1 MNPLLSN
8 FGKRVEHLKKT
19 HLTSVTRRSMK
30 QTNMTTAP
38 PLRVPPQLTVAQTA
52 IWLDQQLFGGMP
64 IYNTG
69 QALTI
74 HGRLRADLF
83 ETALR
88 ETIAESA
95 ALQLAP
101 GRGPIGPA
109 LQHHDLRQAPDPHAA
124 AEQWMRTEMDVPFS
138 LDEEALYR
146 FALLRI
152 ADDLTIWFQ
161 KYHHIIIDATGRWLL
176 SARTATR
183 YRALRLG
190 QTAPELQAATLG
202 DVMNEELHY
211 DQSADHA
218 RDRHYWLTRFAHLPE
233 SLLPADRE
241 GSERHRSGRHA
252 RTTFTLPRSDFAR
265 LEHAAK
271 TMGSAA
277 SRAIIALTYAAFA
290 RFYDRKHIV
299 LGIELA
305 NRSSAAAKQMVGILA
320 RPLPLGLSADPGAP
334 ISEVLRQVDEA
345 RTLDYPHRHFPIQ
358 ELVTALGLLRQGRHS
373 MFDVVVNYVPAAY
386 DFAFEDEPVE
396 ITNLSY
402 GFAAPWMVTI
412 ADTGLGRDLD
422 ITIDTDP
429 GLISSETAARL
440 ATCLET
446 LLLQGLD
453 EPHRPLAQLPIMP
466 EAARQELRAFGSGRS
481 AQLPEGDT
489 LASLFR
495 AQAQRQPEAVALI
508 CGGEELTFG
517 ALDARAARLARRLAK
532 IGVAPGVIVGIALP
546 RTPSLLVA
554 VIAVHQA
561 GGAYLP
567 LDPSYPPERLRY
579 IVADS
584 AVPVILTTTDV
595 APLFADSGAQV
606 LRDIESADAEI
617 EFAEPTP
624 PQSHDRAYVLYT
636 SGSTGRPKAVG
647 IEHRSLVNLVC
658 WGRSVLSDQEI
669 RGMLFSTSLNFDIAA
684 FEIFLPLAFGGCL
697 VMVENLLALPTSPH
711 REQVRFVN
719 TGPSLI
725 QALLR
730 GGGLPAGVTTVLLA
744 GERLPRH
751 VVAELFARSPG
762 VRILNCYG
770 PTETTVYSSCALID
784 PAAHSDPS
792 IGRPIWNTT
801 FHVLSSSGALLP
813 LGQEGEL
820 FIGGAGVAPGY
831 LGRSEL
837 TAERFLSYD
846 GEFGRLYRTGDRVR
860 WRPDGDME
868 FLGRAD
874 DQIKINGV
882 RIEPGEIEAALLA
895 VHGISMAAVML
906 CEDDDGLRRLTA
918 YLVPTDGVA
927 SDTERV
933 RAAVAQQLPRY
944 MVPVAFIWL
953 QAMPMTPNGKLN
965 RKALPS
971 PPRQQSRAASTHR
984 PETELER
991 GLAQMWGDVLG
1002 TSPLDAS
1009 LDFFDLGGDSL
1020 ALLSLFAAIEVRFG
1034 RRLSV
1039 DALAG
1044 GLTVAKLAQLLAET
1058 DAPRMT
1064 SNQIVELQPH
1074 GRLPP
1079 LFMMPGIGGD
1089 VLQLHRLS
1097 VHMGQERP
1105 VYTFRWPAEGAHN
1118 TSVGEL
1124 AASHVSAMLA
1134 IQPTGPFYL
1143 GGYCLGATL
1152 AYEMASQLRQLGHE
1166 IGMLAILD
1174 QRSVNW
1180 RLTTG
1185 DLLRALYH
1193 AMLNTLHMFRHE
1205 AAPLA
1210 TVRRI
1215 ARGVNGQVRRWAR
1228 LAIGLPAK
1236 DSAGDIFELSRSLHG
1251 DIPGEQFVPA
1261 LRSYRAAPLHVP
1273 VALFR
1278 ATEMTRP
1285 RMLLDE
1291 TLGWGRLTGGD
1302 VEVHWLP
1309 GDHLSISMEPLVRQL
1324 ATRLSDALDKTQV
1337 ATTREQADERRP
1349 VVESVRT

>member
-1 MNPLLSN
+1 M
-8 FGKRVEHLKKT
+8 KKT
-19 HLTSVTRRSMK
+19 AMR
-30 QTNMTTAP
+30 TAP
-38 PLRVPPQLTVAQTA
+38 QRRIPPHFTVAQTA

-74 HGRLRADLF
+74 QGPLRAALF
-83 ETALR
+83 EVALH
-88 ETIAESA
+88 ETIAESP
-95 ALQLAP
+95 ALQLVP
-101 GRGPIGPA
+101 ERGPIGPA
-109 LQHHDLRQAPDPHAA
+109 LQQHDFRQARDPHAA
-124 AEQWMRTEMDVPFS
+124 ADQWMRSEMDVPFS
-138 LDEEALYR
+138 LDEDALYR

-190 QTAPELQAATLG
+190 QTAPELQAATLS
-202 DVMNEELHY
+202 DVMNEERHY
-211 DQSADHA
+211 EQSEDHA

-233 SLLPADRE
+233 PLLPTDRE
-241 GSERHRSGRHA
+241 SSERPRSGRHA
-252 RTTFTLPRSDFAR
+252 RITFTLPRSDFAR
-265 LEHAAK
+265 LEHAAQ

-277 SRAIIALTYAAFA
+277 SRAIIALTYVAFA
-290 RFYDRKHIV
+290 RFYDREHIV

-320 RPLPLGLSADPGAP
+320 RPLPLALSADPGAP
-334 ISEVLRQVDEA
+334 ISELLHQVDEA
-345 RTLDYPHRHFPIQ
+345 RMQDYPHRHFPIQ
-358 ELVTALGLLRQGRHS
+358 ELVTALGLLRQGRHGL
-373 MFDVVVNYVPAAY
+373 FDVVVNYVPAVY

-422 ITIDTDP
+422 VTIDTDP

-446 LLLQGLD
+446 LLLQGLE
-453 EPHRPLAQLPIMP
+453 EPHRPVAQLPIMP
-466 EAARQELRAFGSGRS
+466 EAARQELRAVGSGRT
-481 AQLPEGDT
+481 AHLPEGET
-489 LASLFR
+489 LASLFQ
-495 AQAQRQPEAVALI
+495 AQAQSQPEAVALK

-517 ALDARAARLARRLAK
+517 ALYARANRLARRLAG

-546 RTPSLLVA
+546 RTPSLVVA
-554 VIAVHQA
+554 ALAVHQA

-567 LDPSYPPERLRY
+567 LDPSYPSERLRY

-584 AVPVILTTTDV
+584 AVPVILTTAEL
-595 APLFADSGAQV
+595 APQFADSGAQV
-606 LRDIESADAEI
+606 LRDIESADVEI
-617 EFAEPTP
+617 EFGEPTP
-624 PQSHDRAYVLYT
+624 PQSHDCAYVLYT

-647 IEHRSLVNLVC
+647 IEHRSVVNLIC
-658 WGRSVLSDQEI
+658 WGRSVLSAQEI
-669 RGMLFSTSLNFDIAA
+669 RGLLFSTSLNFDIAA
-684 FEIFLPLAFGGCL
+684 FEIFLPLAFGGCI
-697 VMVENLLALPTSPH
+697 VMVENLLALPTSPD

-730 GGGLPAGVTTVLLA
+730 TGGLPAGVTTVLLA
-744 GERLPRH
+744 GESLPRH
-751 VVAELFARSPG
+751 VVSELFARAPG

-770 PTETTVYSSCALID
+770 PTETTVYSSCAQIH
-784 PAAHSDPS
+784 PGARSDPS

-820 FIGGAGVAPGY
+820 FIGGAGVARGY
-831 LGRSEL
+831 LGRPEL
-837 TAERFLSYD
+837 TAERFLSHD
-846 GEFGRLYRTGDRVR
+846 DDEFGRLYRTGDRVR
-860 WRPDGDME
+860 WRSDGDLE

-895 VHGISMAAVML
+895 VQGISMAAVML
-906 CEDDDGLRRLTA
+906 CEDGDGLRRLTA

-944 MVPVAFIWL
+944 MVPVSFVWL
-953 QAMPMTPNGKLN
+953 RAMPMTPNGKLN
-965 RKALPS
+965 RKALPA
-971 PPRQQSRAASTHR
+971 PPRQQSRSASTHR

-991 GLAQMWGDVLG
+991 GLARMWGDVLG

-1020 ALLSLFAAIEVRFG
+1020 ALLNLFAAIEVRFG

-1039 DALAG
+1039 DVLAG
-1044 GLTVAKLAQLLAET
+1044 GLTVAKLAQLLAER

-1064 SNQIVELQPH
+1064 SNQIVALQPH
-1074 GRLPP
+1074 GHLPP
-1079 LFMMPGIGGD
+1079 LFMVPGMGGD

-1105 VYTFRWPAEGAHN
+1105 LYAFRWPADGTDNA
-1118 TSVGEL
+1118 TVGEL

-1134 IQPTGPFYL
+1134 LQPIGPFYL
-1143 GGYCLGATL
+1143 GGYCLGATV
-1152 AYEMASQLRQLGHE
+1152 AYEMACQLRRLGHE
-1166 IGMLAILD
+1166 IGMLAIID
-1174 QRSVNW
+1174 QRNVNW
-1180 RLTTG
+1180 RITMG
-1185 DLLRALYH
+1185 DLLPALYH
-1193 AMLNTLHMFRHE
+1193 AMLNTLHLFRHE

-1210 TVRRI
+1210 TTRRI
-1215 ARGVNGQVRRWAR
+1215 GRGVNGQMQRWAR
-1228 LAIGLPAK
+1228 AAIGLAAEE
-1236 DSAGDIFELSRSLHG
+1236 AGDIFELNRSLQG
-1251 DIPGEQFVPA
+1251 DIPGEQYFPA
-1261 LRSYRAAPLHVP
+1261 LRSYRPAPLHVP

-1291 TLGWGRLTGGD
+1291 ALGWGRLIGGD
-1302 VEVHWLP
+1302 VEVHWVP
-1309 GDHLSISMEPLVRQL
+1309 GDHLSIIMEPLVRQL
-1324 ATRLSDALDKTQV
+1324 ATLLSDALNRTQV
-1337 ATTREQADERRP
+1337 VTTR
-1349 VVESVRT
+1349 

>member
-1105 VYTFRWPAEGAHN
+1105 VYTFRWPAEGADN

-1337 ATTREQADERRP
+1337 VTTREQADERRP

>member
-1 MNPLLSN
+1 
-8 FGKRVEHLKKT
+8 
-19 HLTSVTRRSMK
+19 MK
-30 QTNMTTAP
+30 QTTMGTAP
-38 PLRVPPQLTVAQTA
+38 QLRVPAHLTVAQTA
-52 IWLDQQLFGGMP
+52 IWLDQQLFGRMP

-74 HGRLRADLF
+74 HGPLRADLF
-83 ETALR
+83 EMALH
-88 ETIAESA
+88 ETIAESP
-95 ALQLAP
+95 ALRLAP
-101 GRGPIGPA
+101 GRGAIGLA
-109 LQHHDLRQAPDPHAA
+109 LQQHDLRQAPDPHAA
-124 AEQWMRTEMDVPFS
+124 AEQWMRTEMAVPFS

-202 DVMNEELHY
+202 DVIDQERDYE
-211 DQSADHA
+211 QSADHA
-218 RDRHYWLTRFAHLPE
+218 RDRSYWLARFAHLPE

-241 GSERHRSGRHA
+241 SSERGRSGRHA
-252 RTTFTLPRSDFAR
+252 RITFTLPRSDFAR
-265 LEHAAK
+265 LERAAK
-271 TMGSAA
+271 AMGSAA

-290 RFYDRKHIV
+290 RFYDREHIV

-305 NRSSAAAKQMVGILA
+305 NRSSAVAKQMVGILA
-320 RPLPLGLSADPGAP
+320 RPLPLGLSADSGAS

-345 RTLDYPHRHFPIQ
+345 RALDYPHRHFPIQ
-358 ELVTALGLLRQGRHS
+358 ELVTALGLLRQGRHGL
-373 MFDVVVNYVPAAY
+373 FDVVVNYVPAAY
-386 DFAFEDEPVE
+386 EFAFEDEPVE

-422 ITIDTDP
+422 VAIDTDP
-429 GLISSETAARL
+429 GLINSETAARL

-446 LLLQGLD
+446 LLLQGLE
-453 EPHRPLAQLPIMP
+453 EPHRPVAQLPIMP
-466 EAARQELRAFGSGRS
+466 EAARQELRAFGSGRTVNL
-481 AQLPEGDT
+481 AEGET

-508 CGGEELTFG
+508 CGEEELTFG
-517 ALDARAARLARRLAK
+517 VLEARAARLARRLSG

-546 RTPSLLVA
+546 RTASLLVA

-567 LDPSYPPERLRY
+567 LDPSYPSERLRY

-584 AVPVILTTTDV
+584 AVPVILTTADV
-595 APLFADSGAQV
+595 APLFADSGARV
-606 LRDIESADAEI
+606 LQDIEAADAGI

-636 SGSTGRPKAVG
+636 SGSTGRPKPVG

-669 RGMLFSTSLNFDIAA
+669 RGVLFSTSLNFDIAA
-684 FEIFLPLAFGGCL
+684 FEIFLPLAFGGCI
-697 VMVENLLALPTSPH
+697 VMTENLLALPTSPH
-711 REQVRFVN
+711 RGQVRFIN

-730 GGGLPAGVTTVLLA
+730 NGGLPAGVTTVLLA

-751 VVAELFARSPG
+751 VVSELFARSPG

-770 PTETTVYSSCALID
+770 PTETTVYSSCGLID

-801 FHVLSSSGALLP
+801 FHVLSSTGALLP

-831 LGRSEL
+831 LGRPEL
-837 TAERFLSYD
+837 TAERFLSFE

-895 VHGISMAAVML
+895 VQGISMAAVML

-971 PPRQQSRAASTHR
+971 PPRQQSRPASTHR
-984 PETELER
+984 PETGLER
-991 GLAQMWGDVLG
+991 ELARMWGDVLG
-1002 TSPLDAS
+1002 TSPLDAG

-1020 ALLSLFAAIEVRFG
+1020 ALLGLFAAIEARFG

-1044 GLTVAKLAQLLAET
+1044 GLTVAKLAQLLAKSA
-1058 DAPRMT
+1058 APRMT

-1079 LFMMPGIGGD
+1079 LFMVPGVGGA

-1105 VYTFRWPAEGAHN
+1105 VYTFRWPAEGTDSA
-1118 TSVGEL
+1118 TVGEL

-1134 IQPTGPFYL
+1134 IQPTGPFYI

-1152 AYEMASQLRQLGHE
+1152 AYEMACQLRQLGHE

-1174 QRSVNW
+1174 QRSMNW
-1180 RLTTG
+1180 RLTVG
-1185 DLLRALYH
+1185 GLLPALYH

-1210 TVRRI
+1210 TTRRI
-1215 ARGVNGQVRRWAR
+1215 ARGVKGRVRRWAR
-1228 LAIGLPAK
+1228 LAMGLPAE
-1236 DSAGDIFELSRSLHG
+1236 DDAGDIFELSRSLHG
-1251 DIPGEQFVPA
+1251 DIPGEQYLPA
-1261 LRSYRAAPLHVP
+1261 LRSYRPAPLRLP

-1285 RMLLDE
+1285 RMLMDA
-1291 TLGWGRLTGGD
+1291 TLGWGRLTGGE
-1302 VEVHWLP
+1302 VEVHWLA
-1309 GDHLSISMEPLVRQL
+1309 GDHLSITMEPLVRQL
-1324 ATRLSDALDKTQV
+1324 ATLLSDALDKTQV
-1337 ATTREQADERRP
+1337 LTKHERG
-1349 VVESVRT
+1349 VESGGSSSTVSGLRDRT

>member
-1 MNPLLSN
+1 
-8 FGKRVEHLKKT
+8 
-19 HLTSVTRRSMK
+19 
-30 QTNMTTAP
+30 
-38 PLRVPPQLTVAQTA
+38 
-52 IWLDQQLFGGMP
+52 MP

-74 HGRLRADLF
+74 PGPLRADLL
-83 ETALR
+83 EIALH
-88 ETIAESA
+88 ETIAESP
-95 ALQLAP
+95 ALRLAP
-101 GRGPIGPA
+101 ERCPIGPA
-109 LQHHDLRQAPDPHAA
+109 LQQHDFRHVPDPHAA
-124 AEQWMRTEMDVPFS
+124 AEQWMRSEMDVPFS

-146 FALLRI
+146 FALLRV
-152 ADDLTIWFQ
+152 ADHLTIWFQ

-190 QTAPELQAATLG
+190 QTAPELHAATPG
-202 DVMNEELHY
+202 DVMNEERHY
-211 DQSADHA
+211 AQSADHA

-241 GSERHRSGRHA
+241 SSERRRSGRHA
-252 RTTFTLPRSDFAR
+252 RITFTLPRSDFAR
-265 LEHAAK
+265 LERTAK
-271 TMGSAA
+271 TMGSAV
-277 SRAIIALTYAAFA
+277 SRAVVALTYAAFA

-305 NRSSAAAKQMVGILA
+305 NRSSAAAKQLVGLLA
-320 RPLPLGLSADPGAP
+320 RPLPLGLNADPGAP
-334 ISEVLRQVDEA
+334 IAEVLRQVDEA

-373 MFDVVVNYVPAAY
+373 LFDVVVNYVPAPY

-412 ADTGLGRDLD
+412 ADTGRGRDLD
-422 ITIDTDP
+422 VTIDTDP

-446 LLLQGLD
+446 LLLHGL
-453 EPHRPLAQLPIMP
+453 EQPHRPVAQLPIMP
-466 EAARQELRAFGSGRS
+466 EAARQELRAFGSGRT
-481 AQLPEGDT
+481 AQLPEGAT

-495 AQAQRQPEAVALI
+495 AQAQSRPEAVALI

-517 ALDARAARLARRLAK
+517 DLAARAAGLARRLAK

-546 RTPSLLVA
+546 RTPSLIVA

-567 LDPSYPPERLRY
+567 LDPSYPSERLRY

-584 AVPVILTTTDV
+584 AIPVILTTADFV
-595 APLFADSGAQV
+595 ALFADSGAQV
-606 LRDIESADAEI
+606 LQDIESADVEI
-617 EFAEPTP
+617 ESAEPTP
-624 PQSHDRAYVLYT
+624 PQPHDRAYVLYT
-636 SGSTGRPKAVG
+636 SGSTGRPKPVG

-658 WGRSVLSDQEI
+658 WGRSMLSDQEI
-669 RGMLFSTSLNFDIAA
+669 RGLLFSTSLNFDIAA
-684 FEIFLPLAFGGCL
+684 FEIFVPLAFGGCI

-711 REQVRFVN
+711 REQVRFIN
-719 TGPSLI
+719 TGPALI

-730 GGGLPAGVTTVLLA
+730 SGGVPAGVTTVLLA

-751 VVAELFARSPG
+751 VVSELLARSPG

-784 PAAHSDPS
+784 PAAHSEPS

-801 FHVLSSSGALLP
+801 LYVLSSSGALLP
-813 LGQEGEL
+813 RGQEGEL

-831 LGRSEL
+831 IGRPEL
-837 TAERFLSYD
+837 TAERFLSHD
-846 GEFGRLYRTGDRVR
+846 GEFGRIYRTGDRVR

-882 RIEPGEIEAALLA
+882 RIEPGEVEAALVA
-895 VHGISMAAVML
+895 VQGIAMAAVML

-927 SDTERV
+927 SDSERV

-944 MVPVAFIWL
+944 MVPVAFVWL
-953 QAMPMTPNGKLN
+953 QAMPMTPNGKLD
-965 RKALPS
+965 RKALPA
-971 PPRQQSRAASTHR
+971 PPRQQSAPASTHR
-984 PETELER
+984 PETGLER
-991 GLAQMWGDVLG
+991 RLARMWGDVIG

-1020 ALLSLFAAIEVRFG
+1020 ALLSLFAAIEMRFG

-1044 GLTVAKLAQLLAET
+1044 GLTLAKLAQLLAET

-1079 LFMMPGIGGD
+1079 LFMVPGIGGD

-1105 VYTFRWPAEGAHN
+1105 VYTFRWPAEG
-1118 TSVGEL
+1118 TGKSTVGEL
-1124 AASHVSAMLA
+1124 AESQVSAMLA

-1152 AYEMASQLRQLGHE
+1152 AYEMACQLRQLGHE

-1174 QRSVNW
+1174 QRSVNR
-1180 RLTTG
+1180 RLTIG
-1185 DLLRALYH
+1185 DLLPALYH
-1193 AMLNTLHMFRHE
+1193 VMLNTLHMFRHE

-1210 TVRRI
+1210 TTRRI
-1215 ARGVNGQVRRWAR
+1215 ARGVDGQMRRWAR

-1236 DSAGDIFELSRSLHG
+1236 DDAGDIFGLSRSLHG
-1251 DIPGEQFVPA
+1251 DIPGEQFLPA

-1278 ATEMTRP
+1278 ATKMTRP

-1309 GDHLSISMEPLVRQL
+1309 GDHLSITMEPLVRQL
-1324 ATRLSDALDKTQV
+1324 ATRLSDALNKMPG
-1337 ATTREQADERRP
+1337 ATTRQQAVERRLIAENARP
-1349 VVESVRT
+1349 

>member
-1 MNPLLSN
+1 MTTIS
-8 FGKRVEHLKKT
+8 T
-19 HLTSVTRRSMK
+19 K
-30 QTNMTTAP
+30 QTTMRTAP
-38 PLRVPPQLTVAQTA
+38 RLSVPPHLTVAQTA
-52 IWLDQQLFGGMP
+52 IWLDQQLFGGTP

-74 HGRLRADLF
+74 QGPLRADLF
-83 ETALR
+83 EIALNQ
-88 ETIAESA
+88 TIAESP
-95 ALQLAP
+95 ALQLTP
-101 GRGPIGPA
+101 GSGRMGPT
-109 LQHHDLRQAPDPHAA
+109 LQQHDLRQALDPHAA
-124 AEQWMRTEMDVPFS
+124 AEQWMRSEMDIPFS
-138 LDEEALYR
+138 LHEETLYR

-152 ADDLTIWFQ
+152 ADELTVWFQ
-161 KYHHIIIDATGRWLL
+161 KFHHIIIDATGRWLL

-190 QTAPELQAATLG
+190 QPAPELQAATLS
-202 DVMNEELHY
+202 DVMNDERHY
-211 DQSADHA
+211 QLSADHA

-233 SLLPADRE
+233 SLLPEDRE
-241 GSERHRSGRHA
+241 SSERRRSGRPA
-252 RTTFTLPRSDFAR
+252 RTTFTLPRFDFAR
-265 LEHAAK
+265 LERAAE

-290 RFYDRKHIV
+290 RFYDRQHIV

-305 NRSSAAAKQMVGILA
+305 NRSGAAAKQVVGILA

-358 ELVTALGLLRQGRHS
+358 ELVTALGLLRQGRHGL
-373 MFDVVVNYVPAAY
+373 FDVVVNYIPAAY

-412 ADTGLGRDLD
+412 ADTGLGRDLEV
-422 ITIDTDP
+422 TIDTDP
-429 GLISSETAARL
+429 GLISSATATRL
-440 ATCLET
+440 ATSLQT
-446 LLLQGLD
+446 LLLRGLE
-453 EPHRPLAQLPIMP
+453 EPHRAVAQLPIMP
-466 EAARQELRAFGSGRS
+466 ETARQKLRAFGSGTTE
-481 AQLPEGDT
+481 QLPEGET

-495 AQAQRQPEAVALI
+495 AQAQRQPEAVAVK

-517 ALDARAARLARRLAK
+517 VLAERATRLARRLAG

-554 VIAVHQA
+554 VMAVHQA

-567 LDPSYPPERLRY
+567 LDPSYPSERLRY

-584 AVPVILTTTDV
+584 AVPVILTTADV

-606 LRDIESADAEI
+606 LRDIEPTDVEI
-617 EFAEPTP
+617 EVAEPTA
-624 PQSHDRAYVLYT
+624 PQSHDCAYVLYT

-658 WGRSVLSDQEI
+658 WGRSVLSDQEV
-669 RGMLFSTSLNFDIAA
+669 RGLLFSTSLNFDIAA
-684 FEIFLPLAFGGCL
+684 FEIFLPLTFGGCI

-711 REQVRFVN
+711 REQVRFIN

-751 VVAELFARSPG
+751 VVSELIARAPG
-762 VRILNCYG
+762 VRILNGYG
-770 PTETTVYSSCALID
+770 PTETTVYSSCALVD
-784 PAAHSDPS
+784 PAAQSDPS

-801 FHVLSSSGALLP
+801 LHVLSSSGALLP

-820 FIGGAGVAPGY
+820 FIGGAGVARGY
-831 LGRSEL
+831 LGRPEL
-837 TAERFLSYD
+837 TAERFLSND
-846 GEFGRLYRTGDRVR
+846 EEFGRLYRTGDRVR

-895 VHGISMAAVML
+895 VQGISMAAVL
-906 CEDDDGLRRLTA
+906 LREDDDGLLRLTA

-927 SDTERV
+927 PDTERV

-944 MVPVAFIWL
+944 MVPVSFVWL

-971 PPRQQSRAASTHR
+971 PPRQQSRSAATHR
-984 PETELER
+984 PETGLER
-991 GLAQMWGDVLG
+991 ALAQMWGDVLG
-1002 TSPLDAS
+1002 TTPLDAS
-1009 LDFFDLGGDSL
+1009 LEFFDLGGDSL
-1020 ALLSLFAAIEVRFG
+1020 ALLSLFAAIEARFG

-1044 GLTVAKLAQLLAET
+1044 GLTVAKLARLLAES

-1074 GRLPP
+1074 GPLPP
-1079 LFMMPGIGGD
+1079 LFIVPGIGGD

-1105 VYTFRWPAEGAHN
+1105 LYTFRWPAKGTDGAA
-1118 TSVGEL
+1118 VGDL
-1124 AASHVSAMLA
+1124 AASQVSAMLA
-1134 IQPTGPFYL
+1134 IQPDGPFYL
-1143 GGYCLGATL
+1143 GGYCLGATV
-1152 AYEMASQLRQLGHE
+1152 AYEMACQLRQLGHE
-1166 IGMLAILD
+1166 IGMLAIVD
-1174 QRSVNW
+1174 QRSVNR
-1180 RLTTG
+1180 RLTMG
-1185 DLLRALYH
+1185 GLLPALYH
-1193 AMLNTLHMFRHE
+1193 AMRNTLHMFRYE

-1210 TVRRI
+1210 TTRKI
-1215 ARGVNGQVRRWAR
+1215 ARGINGQMRRWAR
-1228 LAIGLPAK
+1228 LAVGLPPK
-1236 DSAGDIFELSRSLHG
+1236 DDDGDIFELNRSLHG
-1251 DIPGEQFVPA
+1251 DIPGEQYLPA
-1261 LRSYRAAPLHVP
+1261 LRSYRAAQLRVP

-1278 ATEMTRP
+1278 VTEMTRP
-1285 RMLLDE
+1285 RLLLDE

-1309 GDHLSISMEPLVRQL
+1309 GDHLSITMEPLVRQL
-1324 ATRLSDALDKTQV
+1324 ATQLSDALNRTQV
-1337 ATTREQADERRP
+1337 TTTREQAAERRLI
-1349 VVESVRT
+1349 VERART